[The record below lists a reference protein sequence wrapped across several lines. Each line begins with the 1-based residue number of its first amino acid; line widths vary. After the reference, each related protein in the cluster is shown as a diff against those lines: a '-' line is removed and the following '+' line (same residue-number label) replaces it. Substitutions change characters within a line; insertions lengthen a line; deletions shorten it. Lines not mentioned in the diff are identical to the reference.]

1 MSYVHTVRVRYG
13 ECDMQRVV
21 FNAHYMAYCDDAVDT
36 WFRSVLAPDGSGFE
50 SLGFDFMLKTA
61 PLTWHAPLTFGEAAE
76 LHCSVA
82 RWGNASFDV
91 AIDGRARGEDRFSAT
106 ITYVSTVPGE
116 NRPTR
121 IPDVVRERLSDR

>member
-1 MSYVHTVRVRYG
+1 MPLRVRYH
-13 ECDMQRVV
+13 ECDGQGIV

-50 SLGFDFMLKTA
+50 SLGFDFMLKTISI
-61 PLTWHAPLTFGEAAE
+61 TWHAPLTFGEIGD
-76 LHCSVA
+76 LDCSVS

-91 AIDGRARGEDRFSAT
+91 TIDGTCAGDPRFTAT

-116 NRPTR
+116 NRPAR
-121 IPDVVRERLSDR
+121 VPAMVRERLS